1 MIQALHEALM
11 RQDDLLAYIDREE
24 DEKYHKVNH
33 LISFTHPITR
43 NFVIV
48 FLIYEE
54 NTLTWFLLGKQK
66 KKVCW

>member
-33 LISFTHPITR
+33 LISFTHPITL

-54 NTLTWFLLGKQK
+54 NTLKWFLLGKQK